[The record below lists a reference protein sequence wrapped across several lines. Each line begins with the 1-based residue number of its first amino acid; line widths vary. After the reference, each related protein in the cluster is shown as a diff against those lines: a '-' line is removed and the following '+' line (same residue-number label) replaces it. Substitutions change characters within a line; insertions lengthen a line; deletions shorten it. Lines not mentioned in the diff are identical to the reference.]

1 MSRASRAL
9 LWVIGSIAA
18 FGLALFATL
27 PIITVSADLFAPPLG
42 FDRHLLSMALWPIV
56 WALLAAGGIW
66 LLRNV
71 LLGPVRP
78 QPMAV
83 VLLLLGCVI
92 AAWHH
97 VALQRWLFHR
107 FGYVDPDMVGWTVGL
122 FAVLAMIG
130 VAAFATLI
138 APARVAWVPAGVA
151 VIGAAGTVLIGVD
164 NAISGV
170 PNGIAS
176 DSVPLAVTL
185 VVASLYAI
193 GASVM
198 VVRQLWRTSRPD
210 DAR

>member
-1 MSRASRAL
+1 MTSRAA

-27 PIITVSADLFAPPLG
+27 PIITVSADLSAAPLG

-66 LLRNV
+66 ALRNV

-83 VLLLLGCVI
+83 ALLLLGCGI
-92 AAWHH
+92 GAWHH
-97 VALQRWLFHR
+97 VALQRWLVHR

-122 FAVLAMIG
+122 FAVLVSIG
-130 VAAFATLI
+130 VGAFSTFI

-151 VIGAAGTVLIGVD
+151 VIGTAGTVLIGVD
-164 NAISGV
+164 NALNGL
-170 PNGIAS
+170 PNGIAL

-193 GASVM
+193 GASAM
-198 VVRQLWRTSRPD
+198 VVRQLLRTPRPD